1 MFRFITRRP
10 LWVNILAGI
19 FLALAVFSIVI
30 LSLGWLTH
38 HNDAR
43 TVPPL
48 LGKTLAQAEKI
59 LADAGFELVV
69 QDSVFNDTLK
79 PLQVVRQVPDEYEV
93 VKSSRTVY
101 LTINRAEPPLVEM
114 PNIVG
119 YSLRSAEFTL
129 NNMGL
134 KLGDTTFKPD
144 FAKNTVLAQLYNGVA
159 IQPGAKIRQ
168 GSRVDLV
175 IGSGLGASF
184 LVPNLIGLTYTDAK
198 SVLEDKGIGLGSV
211 IPAAGVTDTA
221 AAFVYRQ
228 SPERFDAEG
237 NTRSIRPGQIVDI
250 WLSQERPVVDSAGSS
265 GGNRKDSLP
274 QEPSDTP
281 E

>member
-19 FLALAVFSIVI
+19 ILALAVFSIVI

-38 HNDAR
+38 HNDAK

-59 LADAGFELVV
+59 LADAGFDLVV
-69 QDSVFNDTLK
+69 QDSIFNDTLK
-79 PLQVVRQVPDEYEV
+79 PLQIVRQVPDEYEV
-93 VKSSRTVY
+93 VKSNRTVY

-119 YSLRSAEFTL
+119 YSLGSAEFAL
-129 NNMGL
+129 KNMGL

-144 FAKNTVLAQLYNGVA
+144 FAKNTVLQQLYNGVA

-175 IGSGLGASF
+175 IGSGLGNAF
-184 LVPNLIGLTYTDAK
+184 LVPNLVGLTYAEAK
-198 SVLEDKGIGLGSV
+198 ALLDEKGIGMGSV
-211 IPAAGVTDTA
+211 ITSGGVTDSA

-228 SPERFDAEG
+228 NPERFDVEG
-237 NTRSIRPGQIVDI
+237 NARSIRRGQIVDV
-250 WLSQERPVVDSAGSS
+250 WLSVERPVVDSTG
-265 GGNRKDSLP
+265 GGNNRDSV
-274 QEPSDTP
+274 QQDTP
-281 E
+281 GTPE

>member
-19 FLALAVFSIVI
+19 ILALAVFSMVI

-38 HNDAR
+38 HNDAQ
-43 TVPPL
+43 TIPPL
-48 LGKTLAQAEKI
+48 LGKTLSQAEKI
-59 LADAGFELVV
+59 LTDAGFEVVV
-69 QDSVFNDTLK
+69 QDSIFNDTLK

-93 VKSSRTVY
+93 VKSNRTVY
-101 LTINRAEPPLVEM
+101 LTINRAAPPLIEM

-129 NNMGL
+129 TNMGL

-144 FAKNTVLAQLYNGVA
+144 FAKNTVLEQLYNGVA

-168 GSRVDLV
+168 GARIDLV
-175 IGSGLGASF
+175 IGSGLGTSF
-184 LVPNLIGLTYTDAK
+184 LVPRLVGLTYAEAK
-198 SVLEDKGIGLGSV
+198 ALLEGKGLGMGSV
-211 IPAAGVTDTA
+211 IPSADVTDTA
-221 AAFVYRQ
+221 SAFVYRQ
-228 SPERFDAEG
+228 NPDRFDAEG
-237 NTRSIRPGQIVDI
+237 NARSIRPGQIVDV
-250 WLSQERPVVDSAGSS
+250 WLSLERPVVDSTGS
-265 GGNRKDSLP
+265 GTLPDSLR
-274 QEPSDTP
+274 QEAPDTQP

>member
-19 FLALAVFSIVI
+19 ILALAIFSIVI

-38 HNDAR
+38 HDDAK

-59 LADAGFELVV
+59 LTDAGFELVV

-93 VKSSRTVY
+93 VKSNRTVY

-129 NNMGL
+129 TNMGL

-144 FAKNTVLAQLYNGVA
+144 FAKNTVLEQQYNGVA

-168 GSRVDLV
+168 GSRVDLI
-175 IGSGLGASF
+175 IGSGLGTSF
-184 LVPNLIGLTYTDAK
+184 LVPNLVGLTYTEAK
-198 SVLEDKGIGLGSV
+198 DLLEGKGIGLGSV
-211 IPAAGVTDTA
+211 IPSAGVTDTA

-228 SPERFDAEG
+228 SPERYDAEG
-237 NTRSIRPGQIVDI
+237 NSRSIRPGQIVDV
-250 WLSQERPVVDSAGSS
+250 WLSLERPVMDSTGSDS
-265 GGNRKDSLP
+265 RKDSLSKE
-274 QEPSDTP
+274 EPPAKP

>member
-19 FLALAVFSIVI
+19 VLALAVFSMVI

-38 HNDAR
+38 HNDAK

-48 LGKTLAQAEKI
+48 LGKTFSQAEKI
-59 LADAGFELVV
+59 LTDAGFEVVV
-69 QDSVFNDTLK
+69 QDSIYNDTLK

-101 LTINRAEPPLVEM
+101 LTINRAAPPLIEM

-134 KLGDTTFKPD
+134 KLGDTTFRPD
-144 FAKNTVLAQLYNGVA
+144 FAKNTVLEQLYNGVA

-168 GSRVDLV
+168 GAKIDLV
-175 IGSGLGASF
+175 IGSGLGTSF
-184 LVPNLIGLTYTDAK
+184 LVPNLVGLTYSEAAAT
-198 SVLEDKGIGLGSV
+198 LGGKGIGIGSV
-211 IPAAGVTDTA
+211 ILSPGVTDTA
-221 AAFVYRQ
+221 SAFVYRQ
-228 SPERFDAEG
+228 NPERFDVDG
-237 NTRSIRPGQIVDI
+237 NPRSIRPGQIVDV
-250 WLSQERPVVDSAGSS
+250 WLSQERPVVDSTGGGSS
-265 GGNRKDSLP
+265 RDSLKEDSGT
-274 QEPSDTP
+274 QE
-281 E
+281 

>member
-19 FLALAVFSIVI
+19 ILALAVFSMVI

-38 HNDAR
+38 HNDAK

-59 LADAGFELVV
+59 LADAGFEVVV
-69 QDSVFNDTLK
+69 QDSVFYDTLK
-79 PLQVVRQVPDEYEV
+79 PLQVVRQVPDEYEM
-93 VKSSRTVY
+93 VKSNRTVY

-144 FAKNTVLAQLYNGVA
+144 FAKNTVLEQLYNGVS

-168 GSRVDLV
+168 GARIDLV
-175 IGSGLGASF
+175 IGSGLGTSF
-184 LVPNLIGLTYTDAK
+184 LVPNLIGLTYAEAK
-198 SVLEDKGIGLGSV
+198 ALLDEKKIGIGSV
-211 IPAAGVTDTA
+211 ILSAGVADSA
-221 AAFVYRQ
+221 GAFVYRQ
-228 SPERFDAEG
+228 NPERYDVEG
-237 NTRSIRPGQIVDI
+237 NARSIRPGQIVDV
-250 WLSQERPVVDSAGSS
+250 WLSQERPVVDSTGS
-265 GGNRKDSLP
+265 GNRKDSLQ
-274 QEPSDTP
+274 QEAPGTP

>member
-1 MFRFITRRP
+1 MFQFLTRRP

-38 HNDAR
+38 HNDAK

-59 LADAGFELVV
+59 LADAGFDLVV
-69 QDSVFNDTLK
+69 QDSIFNDTLK
-79 PLQVVRQVPDEYEV
+79 PLQIVRQVPDEYEV
-93 VKSSRTVY
+93 VKSNRTVY

-144 FAKNTVLAQLYNGVA
+144 FAKNTVLQQLYNGVA

-175 IGSGLGASF
+175 IGSGLGSSF
-184 LVPNLIGLTYTDAK
+184 LVPNLVGLTYADAK
-198 SVLEDKGIGLGSV
+198 ALLDGKGIGLGSV
-211 IPAAGVTDTA
+211 IASGGVADTA
-221 AAFVYRQ
+221 AAFIYRQ
-228 SPERFDAEG
+228 NPERFDAEG
-237 NTRSIRPGQIVDI
+237 NARSIRPGQIVDI
-250 WLSQERPVVDSAGSS
+250 WLSVERPVVDSTGS
-265 GGNRKDSLP
+265 GNGQDSL
-274 QEPSDTP
+274 QKDTP
-281 E
+281 GTPE